1 MSQPSHATTEDAERL
16 RVTLAS
22 IGDGVISTDDH
33 GRVAFVNPV
42 AEALTGWKET
52 DARGKPLSEVF
63 RIVNELTGLPAENP
77 VERVLRE
84 GITLG
89 LANHTMLIAR
99 DGRATAIDDSA
110 APIRDAQGNIRG
122 VVFVF
127 RNVTE
132 RRKLEVAAGRL
143 AAIVESSDD
152 GIISKSLDGI
162 ITTWNASAER
172 IFGYAATEAI
182 GQPISILAPKDHLDE
197 MPDILARI
205 RRGQRIDHF
214 ETIRC
219 RKDGTRIH
227 VSVSISP
234 IRNEHNEVIGASKT
248 VRDITERLRA
258 EEQLQA
264 LLLAEQS
271 ARAEAERA
279 NRMKDEFLATV
290 SHEIRTPLNAI
301 LGWAHLLRTGQLTTS
316 ETQEALDIIERNTRD
331 QARIIEDILDM
342 SRIVSGKIALDF
354 GPVELQSVIEAALAT
369 VRPAAEAKGIILDS
383 ELDSTTGPVLG
394 DAGRL
399 QQVVWNIL
407 SNAIKFTPKAGRVE
421 LRLSRVG
428 SNIVTSITDTGVGI
442 GSDLLPYVFDRFR
455 QADSSSRRIHGGLG
469 LGLAIAKQL
478 VDLHGGQITVSS
490 SGEGKG
496 SRFVVAL
503 PVRALQSEQEP
514 NENAV
519 APFQPSAP
527 SPSLLNLTVL
537 VVDDDNDSLRLVQR
551 LLMSQGAAV
560 VTASSAG
567 EAFDLLREYR
577 PHVLISDIGMPNE
590 DGYDLM
596 KRVRS
601 LDSAEGGDTPAAAL
615 TAFARSED
623 RTRALLAGYQT
634 HVVKPVDPSELIAVV
649 AALAGRT
656 GR

>member
-503 PVRALQSEQEP
+503 PVRALQSEPEP

>member
-290 SHEIRTPLNAI
+290 SHEILTPLNAI